1 MPNTSSGTETLT
13 SRRSLAG
20 ALAVALSSLASGH
33 VPDAPRGEQLY
44 VICDACHGPGARGEQ
59 RLQTPGLVGQ
69 PEVYLLRQLRNFRGG
84 RRGANNDVE
93 GQQMRQI
100 LEVISNEEDWQ
111 DVVRYVGSLPTQAPP
126 ATLHGDV
133 EKGRKLY
140 VTCAACH
147 GPLAEGNEA
156 LNAPPLRWL
165 PDWYI
170 VRQLQKF
177 RAGVRG
183 SAADDVPGNQMRAI
197 SQELRSDSD
206 IAAVA
211 SYIGTGFGY

>member
-1 MPNTSSGTETLT
+1 MT
-13 SRRSLAG
+13 RWRSLAW
-20 ALAVALSSLASGH
+20 ALALPIALRGVASGYT
-33 VPDAPRGEQLY
+33 PNATRGEQIY
-44 VICDACHGPGARGEQ
+44 VICDACHGPGAQGEE

-69 PEVYLLRQLRNFRGG
+69 PEAYLLRQLRNFRGG
-84 RRGANNDVE
+84 RRGGNNDTE

-100 LEVISNEEDWQ
+100 LEVVSREEDWQ
-111 DVVRYVGSLPTQAPP
+111 DVLRYIRSLPAQAPP
-126 ATLHGDV
+126 ATLHADI

-140 VTCAACH
+140 VSCAACH
-147 GPLAEGNEA
+147 GSRAEGNEA

-165 PDWYI
+165 ADWYI

-183 SAADDVPGNQMRAI
+183 AAADDAPGNQMRAI
-197 SQELRSDSD
+197 SQKLRSDSD